1 MYGAAPETPVEQEP
15 VQSAGHGS
23 RGGSATRYIV
33 AALLVVAAIAYFM
46 YRPGPTLTF
55 AAEDAAWSKSWN
67 DSVRRSQSTRKPAL
81 VLYTAD
87 WCPACRWF
95 ESNVLVRGD
104 VRSYMESRYTPIM
117 VDLTRPDSPNQAFA
131 RQYKID
137 VIPTLV
143 LYNADGRELSR
154 TNVLPP
160 EQLLAWLRS
169 DGRSTK

>member
-1 MYGAAPETPVEQEP
+1 MYGAAPEPPAEHEAAESP
-15 VQSAGHGS
+15 GRRGHG
-23 RGGSATRYIV
+23 GTTRYIV
-33 AALLVVAAIAYFM
+33 AAIVIVAALAYFM
-46 YRPGPTLTF
+46 YRPGPTLSF
-55 AAEDAAWSKSWN
+55 AEDAAWSKSWN
-67 DSVRRSQSTRKPAL
+67 DSVRLSQSTRKPAL

-104 VRSYMESRYTPIM
+104 VRGYMESRYTPIM
-117 VDLTRPDSPNQAFA
+117 VDLTKPDSPNQAFA

-137 VIPTLV
+137 IIPTLV

-169 DGRSTK
+169 DGRSTH